1 MNKYD
6 LDFQNIFEDLGIE
19 SFDLE
24 YLKGLL
30 INEIEK
36 LKKISEGKLQT
47 IIRDIEAQI
56 RETNDKILMYTRRL
70 NDKTINVIAKNQI
83 INEIEN
89 LNENVYKLQ
98 ENIQKQTR
106 HASLQLEKIDETI
119 AQVKKITSVEKAL
132 RMLSLALIASK
143 LAPSK
148 QDRLSRE
155 EIEKL
160 RAIKSIISKTKSLD
174 DYIKT
179 RQLIFNTVD
188 IDERNQKYNQYK
200 LRLISG
206 YSSETCKVS
215 DNDILTRDL
224 INKHNSKS
232 HFVEDSNFRTQKHSR
247 KNGGINLEE
256 NSVNKLDSILNRD
269 NIRRLSRK
277 NVKDKNII
285 SLSEMNRLPDYKFFV
300 QIGQKDRDGKWIL
313 EPRRLYEEELKRN
326 RYASV

>member
-106 HASLQLEKIDETI
+106 NAILQLEKFVETI
-119 AQVKKITSVEKAL
+119 AQVK
-132 RMLSLALIASK
+132 
-143 LAPSK
+143 
-148 QDRLSRE
+148 
-155 EIEKL
+155 
-160 RAIKSIISKTKSLD
+160 
-174 DYIKT
+174 
-179 RQLIFNTVD
+179 
-188 IDERNQKYNQYK
+188 
-200 LRLISG
+200 
-206 YSSETCKVS
+206 
-215 DNDILTRDL
+215 
-224 INKHNSKS
+224 
-232 HFVEDSNFRTQKHSR
+232 
-247 KNGGINLEE
+247 
-256 NSVNKLDSILNRD
+256 
-269 NIRRLSRK
+269 
-277 NVKDKNII
+277 
-285 SLSEMNRLPDYKFFV
+285 
-300 QIGQKDRDGKWIL
+300 
-313 EPRRLYEEELKRN
+313 
-326 RYASV
+326 